1 MNDIKEEEQRIANIT
16 VIAKVEY
23 LPAVIDFVRY
33 ISSKL
38 GLGDRDVKRLELVVE
53 EACLNVIEHAFDPD
67 EIGTFDVIILRK
79 PGKIVVAVEDQGLPF
94 DFKKFKTGKESGL
107 GMVLMRAFADEIY
120 FINLGHHGKRVEL
133 IKLLPYKDIEA
144 YISEEEKGKVISLP
158 PVPKDI
164 PLNIRLMTQD
174 DSVNMARCIYRSYG
188 YSYGWDFIY
197 YPERVKELLQSGLL
211 TSCVTLNPG
220 EEIVGHFAMMIDHKD
235 SQVGETGMAVVDPR
249 YRGRGLFKQMK
260 EFMVKYAQEKG
271 MYGIYSEAVAVHP
284 YSQKGNIS
292 IGAHETGLLLGLVP
306 ATMFFKKI
314 QKEHKKK
321 RQSAVLFYLK
331 VKDSPIQD
339 VYPPFHHSS
348 MIRSIYEKNNLKRN
362 IKDASKLIEHT
373 ELPQNAQI
381 DVKVHTDL
389 NSAFMRIIQYGKD
402 IEDLARFRLKELC
415 LRRID
420 CIYLDL
426 PLTHPATQKF
436 CASIEILGFF
446 FGGVIPEMFDGDVL
460 RLQYL
465 NNVDIDLNSIV
476 VVSDFGKELFDYIT
490 LVRNE

>member
-1 MNDIKEEEQRIANIT
+1 MDRINKEEQRIASTT

-38 GLGDRDVKRLELVVE
+38 GLYDKDVKRLELVVE

-67 EIGTFDVIILRK
+67 EVGTFDIIILRK
-79 PGKIVVAVEDQGLPF
+79 PGMIVVGVEDQGLPF
-94 DFKKFKTGKESGL
+94 DFKKFKVGKESGL
-107 GMVLMRAFADEIY
+107 GMILMKAFADEIH

-133 IKLLPYKDIEA
+133 IKLLPYKDVES
-144 YISEEEKGKVISLP
+144 YISEEEKGKVISLQP
-158 PVPKDI
+158 ITKDI
-164 PLNIRLMTQD
+164 PLNIRLMTEG

-197 YPERVKELLQSGLL
+197 YPERVKELLRSGLL
-211 TSCVTLNPG
+211 TSCVILNPN
-220 EEIVGHFAMMIDHKD
+220 EEIVGHFAMMVDHKD

-260 EFMVKYAQEKG
+260 GFMVKYAQKKG

-331 VKDSPIQD
+331 IKDSLIKD

-348 MIRSIYEKNNLKRN
+348 MIRNIYETNNLKRN

-373 ELPQNAQI
+373 KLAPNAQI
-381 DVKVHTDL
+381 DVKVNTDQ
-389 NSAFMRIIQYGKD
+389 NIAFMQIRRYGND

-426 PLTHPATQKF
+426 PLFHPATQKF
-436 CASIEILGFF
+436 CASMEMLGFF
-446 FGGVIPEMFDGDVL
+446 FGGVIPEMFEGDVL

-465 NNVDIDLNSIV
+465 NNLDIDINSVV

>member
-1 MNDIKEEEQRIANIT
+1 MNDIKKEEQRIASIT
-16 VIAKVEY
+16 VIAKIEY

-38 GLGDRDVKRLELVVE
+38 GLDDKDVKRLELVVE
-53 EACLNVIEHAFDPD
+53 EACLNVIEHAFDSD
-67 EIGTFDVIILRK
+67 EVGTFDVIILRK

-107 GMVLMRAFADEIY
+107 GMVLMRAFADEIH
-120 FINLGHHGKRVEL
+120 FINLGHRGKRVEL
-133 IKLLPYKDIEA
+133 IKLLPYKDIET
-144 YISEEEKGKVISLP
+144 YISEEEKEKAISLP
-158 PVPKDI
+158 LVPKDI
-164 PLNIRLMTQD
+164 LLNIRLMTQD
-174 DSVNMARCIYRSYG
+174 DSVSMSRCIYRSYG

-220 EEIVGHFAMMIDHKD
+220 EEIVGHFAMMVDHKD

-260 EFMVKYAQEKG
+260 EFMVEYAKEKG

-331 VKDSPIQD
+331 IKDGPIQD

-362 IKDASKLIEHT
+362 IKDTSKLIEHT

-381 DVKVHTDL
+381 DVKVHTDQ
-389 NSAFMRIIQYGKD
+389 NSAFMRITQYGKD

-436 CASIEILGFF
+436 CASLEMLGFF
-446 FGGVIPEMFDGDVL
+446 FGGVIPEMFNGDVL

-490 LVRNE
+490 LVRSD